1 MSGLLDRLVG
11 KNGEEKELQDVRYI
25 KAIPLRAYEDIDIIK
40 AEVRAGNIVICNV
53 APLAKTNIEDVK
65 RGINELN
72 EYANLIEG
80 DIEGA
85 MVYLL
90 SSKEEKP
97 LVELDKEEF
106 EKELFE
112 EAEENPKK
120 TNLLGWVDKND

>member
-1 MSGLLDRLVG
+1 MSGLLDRLIG
-11 KNGEEKELQDVRYI
+11 KNGEEKKTQEVQYI

-80 DIEGA
+80 DIARLG
-85 MVYLL
+85 
-90 SSKEEKP
+90 EER
-97 LVELDKEEF
+97 VIIT
-106 EKELFE
+106 
-112 EAEENPKK
+112 PK
-120 TNLLGWVDKND
+120 NIQIWRNRD

>member
-11 KNGEEKELQDVRYI
+11 KEGEERSQGVRYI

-72 EYANLIEG
+72 DYANMIEG
-80 DIEGA
+80 DIARLG
-85 MVYLL
+85 
-90 SSKEEKP
+90 EER
-97 LVELDKEEF
+97 VIVT
-106 EKELFE
+106 
-112 EAEENPKK
+112 PKSIQIWRNK
-120 TNLLGWVDKND
+120 D

>member
-11 KNGEEKELQDVRYI
+11 KNGEENEAKHIQYI

-72 EYANLIEG
+72 EYARLTDG
-80 DIEGA
+80 DIARLG
-85 MVYLL
+85 
-90 SSKEEKP
+90 EERVIITPVNVQIWRNK
-97 LVELDKEEF
+97 D
-106 EKELFE
+106 
-112 EAEENPKK
+112 
-120 TNLLGWVDKND
+120 